1 MRQLLYTIFASIA
14 LIGVAVPE
22 KANEAVT
29 LQPEP
34 FIDNFRWHQYHLTKE
49 TPVSEDGVFRLLS
62 IAKNGDVRLR
72 YLDVDRVIVLKRS
85 ASTKEIMDSK
95 MPMRIV
101 SSDYESQST
110 VFEWL
115 TTN

>member
-1 MRQLLYTIFASIA
+1 MIFACSA
-14 LIGVAVPE
+14 LIGVAAPE
-22 KANEAVT
+22 KTDETIT
-29 LQPEP
+29 LQP
-34 FIDNFRWHQYHLTKE
+34 FTDTFRWHRYRLTKE
-49 TPVSEDGVFRLLS
+49 TPTSEDGVFRLLS

-72 YLDVDRVIVLKRS
+72 YRDSDGEILIKRS
-85 ASTKEIMDSK
+85 ASAKEIMDSR